1 MVRLTDRPDMT
12 LDVYGGRKTT
22 TQQQKQQPMQ
32 NTLFFPNLTEKIPN
46 QKIVFLIVFNNYYI
60 LVHLNVLSFNLKSN
74 D

>member
-60 LVHLNVLSFNLKSN
+60 FVHLNVLSFNLKSN